1 MKNKFKSNS
10 GFTLIEL
17 VIAMAILAFLMT
29 AVSSLMG
36 SSILSQNKAKA
47 DVGLQ
52 TAAQET
58 YNQMGDS
65 IMQANQIVL
74 IGYETASAVDFSKQG
89 ASVTVDTP
97 ELFYYVSGDD
107 MAKYITDPSNI
118 TMYKHQIN
126 PSSLLAPVYG
136 TGGNIKYFSD
146 LGVDEDVYVVKMYV
160 VTAENIDLDMVYGYV
175 DMGTHYTVIDRIHT
189 LPDYVTNKGT
199 DSNGNIIFD
208 KNDDVYNIYTFKDGK
223 LYYETVYKYMN
234 LLTDKI
240 NWNNTESLE
249 RHVYS
254 DCFKYVV
261 DQADSTRTITGCVV
275 NVDAENGSLSIDL
288 MYGKNSMVYN
298 TVGKVNV
305 RNSYVL
311 KESKSN

>member
-1 MKNKFKSNS
+1 
-10 GFTLIEL
+10 
-17 VIAMAILAFLMT
+17 MAILAFLMT

-74 IGYETASAVDFSKQG
+74 IGYTTASAVDFTKQG

-97 ELFYYVSGDD
+97 ALNYYVSGDD
-107 MAKYITDPSNI
+107 MAKYISDPNNN
-118 TMYKHQIN
+118 TMYKHQIDPTN
-126 PSSLLAPVYG
+126 VLTPTYG
-136 TGGNIKYFSD
+136 AGGNIKYFSD
-146 LGVDEDVYVVKMYV
+146 LGVDQDVYVVKMYV
-160 VTAENIDLDMVYGYV
+160 VTAENVDLDMVYGYV
-175 DMGTHYTVIDRIHT
+175 GVGDKYTVIDRIHS
-189 LPDYVTNKGT
+189 LPDHINKKGT
-199 DSNGNIIFD
+199 DGNGNLIFD

-240 NWNNTESLE
+240 NSNNTESLD

-261 DQADSTRTITGCVV
+261 DDADSTRTITGCVV

-298 TVGKVNV
+298 TVGKVNI

-311 KESKSN
+311 KESN